1 MNHRYERIPKASPI
15 ACLRN
20 FLSRYFPT
28 CNNKYI
34 QLDQGGEISN
44 NQVVNNLLQSFGCTL
59 YPTGYYTSHKNGS
72 VKRSY
77 RTLSNSIQ
85 NMLTISNLDIK

>member
-20 FLSRYFPT
+20 FLNWYFPT

-59 YPTGYYTSHKNGS
+59 NPTGSYTSHQHGP
-72 VKRSY
+72 VEQY
-77 RTLSNSIQ
+77 HTALADYI
-85 NMLTISNLDIK
+85 